1 MAFGIYFDWQRR
13 IFMTHISDIQR
24 ISDLSLVDKYK
35 TTKDVNYVGELFKRY
50 TSVVFA
56 ISIKYLK
63 NKDAAGDAV
72 IEIFEKLLNDLLRF
86 EIENFPAWLHKVT
99 RNHCLITI
107 RSGNYQKKHMDRYT
121 QDMNSFMEKDSVVY
135 HESEINK
142 EENLVMLEKGI
153 QNLNHEQKKCI
164 DLFYLKEKCYN
175 EIAKETGYSLNEVK
189 SYIQNGKRN
198 LKIFMEKNQQISD
211 NLIKILLMILLFN
224 QII

>member
-1 MAFGIYFDWQRR
+1 
-13 IFMTHISDIQR
+13 MTNFSDIQR
-24 ISDLSLVDKYK
+24 ISDHSLVEKYK
-35 TTKDVNYVGELFKRY
+35 TSKDVNYVGELFKRY

-72 IEIFEKLLNDLLRF
+72 IEIFEKLLTDLLRF

-107 RSGNYQKKHMDRYT
+107 RTNNHQKKHLDRYG
-121 QDMNSFMEKDSVVY
+121 QDINSFMEKDFVLH

-153 QNLNHEQKKCI
+153 ENLNHEQKKCI
-164 DLFYLKEKCYN
+164 ELFYLKEKCYN
-175 EIAKETGYSLNEVK
+175 EISKETGYSLNEVK

-198 LKIFMEKNQQISD
+198 LKIFMDKNQQISD

-224 QII
+224 QIL